1 MPNKE
6 KFYPRSE
13 EHISVRYSNNSNAH
27 TLKNK
32 YSRKIIISRDVQ
44 FINEFENNLPCN
56 SEIKLI
62 FPFSQN
68 MENSNIKTITQ
79 EPRNI
84 FISE

>member
-13 EHISVRYSNNSNAH
+13 EHISVRYSYNSNAH

-44 FINEFENNLPCN
+44 FINEFENNFPRSCK
-56 SEIKLI
+56 IKSI
-62 FPFSQN
+62 IQFFQNIENTNPKQFFKSQ
-68 MENSNIKTITQ
+68 TH
-79 EPRNI
+79 
-84 FISE
+84 F